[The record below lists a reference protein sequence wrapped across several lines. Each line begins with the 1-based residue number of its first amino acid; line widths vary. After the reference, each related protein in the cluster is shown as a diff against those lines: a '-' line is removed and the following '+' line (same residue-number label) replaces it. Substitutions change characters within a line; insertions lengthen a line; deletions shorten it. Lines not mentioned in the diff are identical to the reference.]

1 MKATKNHIIISLIAV
16 VATNF
21 FFVLSLIFGVG
32 ALNKLLIDGISF
44 IQFVAI
50 INVVLLMVAGL
61 SIFYKDLGNTIL
73 RWGYS
78 NYLRGAFLILLSVLL
93 FIAASLI
100 LFGLH
105 FALKNSF
112 HLIENIADTAM
123 SPLFIALTFYFLLVS
138 TLMFFIS
145 NLERRSGDVFRLIS
159 QSMGNT
165 LGPTLVDRGFMFI
178 DLNDATGLA
187 ERLSSEAYANLLRD
201 CFRML
206 NELVDVYPFEI
217 YQYVGDEAVVTWKD
231 TISNSDVLA
240 LDLFSDFKAYLEQ
253 NHLAFAKEYNVQPVF
268 KCAIHAG
275 EVVQSEIGKDV
286 KHLVYHG
293 DVLNTTARLL
303 SQCHVYNTDIIISK
317 VAITNR
323 QTINQKYMLKP
334 MTYTNLKGKE
344 HSTEAYIVSLKPQS
358 SNENMKQNT
367 FFLNPKVTNSHSVAN
382 SFNLM
387 KTIKNLS
394 MLTMFSM
401 LFISCGDSEKESKE
415 EVLQKEQTEFTS
427 ESSVQVIR
435 KSDLQF
441 QTIKN
446 GKVKSYL
453 PITGRV
459 IPKNTTQLVAEVQ
472 GRIIAGTKP
481 FKAGTSFSK
490 GQTIL
495 QIESKE
501 FALNLEAQKSQFLNI
516 LTSMMPDLK
525 ADYPDNYQ
533 SWLTYVSNYE
543 SGQNLSELPE
553 TKSAPEKYFLTSRQV
568 YGTFYTIKAQE
579 ERLGKFS
586 LIAPFNGS
594 LSSALVDNGG
604 LVSPGQ
610 PLGTFISDT
619 DYEIETAVGIALSQS
634 LKVGQKIDFK
644 SKGLDKIYTATVAR
658 INNIVDP
665 STQNTPVFLSIN
677 DNTLRSGI
685 YLEGEVMLRIFD
697 DAVNIPMSAINRD
710 NTVHILSDGVIRK
723 KPVEILSIGTTEATV
738 KGLQDNSELILTTFD
753 NPISGLKITE

>member
-1 MKATKNHIIISLIAV
+1 M
-16 VATNF
+16 
-21 FFVLSLIFGVG
+21 
-32 ALNKLLIDGISF
+32 
-44 IQFVAI
+44 
-50 INVVLLMVAGL
+50 
-61 SIFYKDLGNTIL
+61 
-73 RWGYS
+73 
-78 NYLRGAFLILLSVLL
+78 
-93 FIAASLI
+93 
-100 LFGLH
+100 
-105 FALKNSF
+105 
-112 HLIENIADTAM
+112 
-123 SPLFIALTFYFLLVS
+123 
-138 TLMFFIS
+138 TL
-145 NLERRSGDVFRLIS
+145 
-159 QSMGNT
+159 
-165 LGPTLVDRGFMFI
+165 
-178 DLNDATGLA
+178 DATGLA
-187 ERLSSEAYANLLRD
+187 ERLSSEAYAKLLRD

-206 NELVDVYPFEI
+206 NELVDVYPFKI
-217 YQYVGDEAVVTWKD
+217 YQYVGDEAVITWKN
-231 TISNSDVLA
+231 TIPNSDVLA

-253 NHLAFAKEYNVQPVF
+253 SHFAFLPAGQAGAKAYNVQPVF

-293 DVLNTTARLL
+293 DVLNTTSRLL

-323 QTINQKYMLKP
+323 QTINQKYILKP

-344 HSTEAYIVSLKPQS
+344 HSIEAYIVSLKPQS
-358 SNENMKQNT
+358 SDENRKQST
-367 FFLNPKVTNSHSVAN
+367 FFLNPKVTNSHLITN

-394 MLTMFSM
+394 MLTLCSM
-401 LFISCGDSEKESKE
+401 LFIACGDAEKESKQ
-415 EVLQKEQTEFTS
+415 EVPQKEQIEVAS

-435 KSDLQF
+435 KSDLQL

-446 GKVKSYL
+446 GKVNSYL

-472 GRIIAGTKP
+472 GRIIAGSKP

-495 QIESKE
+495 RIESRE

-533 SWLTYVSNYE
+533 NWLTYVTNYK

-579 ERLGKFS
+579 QRLAKFT
-586 LIAPFNGS
+586 LRAPFNGS

-619 DYEIETAVGIALSQS
+619 DYEIETAVGLALSQS
-634 LKVGQKIDFK
+634 LKTGQKIDFK

-665 STQNTPVFLSIN
+665 NTQNIPVFLSIN
-677 DNTLRSGI
+677 DKTLRSGM
-685 YLEGEVMLRIFD
+685 YLEGEVMLRTFD
-697 DAVNIPMSAINRD
+697 DAVNIPTSAINRD

-723 KPVEILSIGTTEATV
+723 QPFEIVSIGTTEATV
-738 KGLQDNSELILTTFD
+738 KGLQDNSQLILTTFD